1 MDQRSKIS
9 DLIYGVLLCI
19 ILVAGGCSECSTD
32 RSDERPKHALG
43 RSPSVA
49 APKGEAASKAPSP
62 TPQQTFEATYP
73 LNGTVMWHTA
83 RIYETPSTKAK
94 VIGYARRGTKF
105 RAAVQNGGEGCTGG
119 WYSVPGQGFICTAQG
134 YQIGQLSALA
144 DKAPMPP
151 ALDSALPY
159 PYGRVVR
166 NGAPQYWTLPTRE
179 QEIEAMRIME
189 QVQMH
194 QADAGVSPTDAGVPI
209 TAAPTAT
216 NPEQPSTLP
225 TQPAV
230 VLPEYIRM
238 RMEAGYYVSLD
249 RYEDQEGEE
258 YFRTVRGGYLRAQ
271 DIVEVEAPAM
281 RGVILGASW
290 SLPIGFV
297 WRAFVRTLQQQ
308 AGGTYRYMYDLPRH
322 TPLALEQTAYLHN
335 GQHHVLTKEHMIARR
350 TAVRVAET
358 RPRPALVPKDAKWI
372 FINLSEQMLTA
383 YEGDTPVFVTLVSSG
398 REEFPTPT
406 GIFRV
411 TSKHVTANM
420 DDFANSDEAY
430 SIEDVP
436 WVMYF
441 HGSYALHGAFWH
453 NRFGMQRSHGCL
465 NLSPVD
471 ARWLFQWSTPE
482 LPFGWHGVFAST
494 SERPGTWIVIDE

>member
-1 MDQRSKIS
+1 MSQRIWTNRF
-9 DLIYGVLLCI
+9 IIAALCCMSV
-19 ILVAGGCSECSTD
+19 VAVGCSQCSTD
-32 RSDERPKHALG
+32 RSATRREQAQSRT
-43 RSPSVA
+43 SSVA
-49 APKGEAASKAPSP
+49 APKTQSADKVKQP
-62 TPQQTFEATYP
+62 TPEETFEASYP

-83 RIYETPSTKAK
+83 RIYEAASTKAK

-105 RAAVQNGGEGCTGG
+105 RAAVQSGGEGCTGG
-119 WYSVPGQGFICTAQG
+119 WYRVPGQGFICTAQG
-134 YQIGQLSALA
+134 YQIGELSALA

-166 NGAPQYWTLPTRE
+166 DGAPQYWTLPTRE

-189 QVQMH
+189 QIEIS
-194 QADAGVSPTDAGVPI
+194 QANATATPTDAGLP
-209 TAAPTAT
+209 TTPAPTTA
-216 NPEQPSTLP
+216 NPEQPNTVP
-225 TQPAV
+225 TEPSVA
-230 VLPEYIRM
+230 LPEYIRM

-258 YFRTVRGGYLRAQ
+258 FFRTVRGGYLRAH
-271 DIVEVEAPAM
+271 DIVEVEAPPM
-281 RGVILGASW
+281 RGVIVGASW

-297 WRAFVRTLQQQ
+297 WRAVVRTLQQQ
-308 AGGTYRYMYDLPRH
+308 AAGTYRYMYDLPRH

-335 GQHHVLTKEHMIARR
+335 GQHHALTKEHMIARR
-350 TAVRVAET
+350 TAVRVAEKRT
-358 RPRPALVPKDAKWI
+358 RPPLVPKDAKWI
-372 FINLSEQMLTA
+372 FINLTEQMLTA

-398 REEFPTPT
+398 REEFPTPK

-411 TSKHVTANM
+411 TSKHVTSNM

-436 WVMYF
+436 WVIYF

-453 NRFGMQRSHGCL
+453 NRFGMQRSHGCV

-482 LPFGWHGVFAST
+482 LPFGWHGVFASAT
-494 SERPGTWIVIDE
+494 ERPGTWVVIDE